1 MLVYLGGP
9 ILPDRLGE
17 TSMLKRLLVLCT
29 TLMLWSASAEAQST
43 SPPPSSEAEPLA
55 VHERIDRVE
64 RGLTTPVVIRG
75 APDQNMMLK
84 DRMAFHQ
91 VPAVSIAV
99 INNGQVEWARAYG
112 MADAAGDRP
121 ATVNTLF
128 QAGSI
133 SKSVAAIGALRLAA
147 QGKLILDE
155 DANSQLTSWKIPDN
169 EFTQAKAVTLRM
181 LLNHSAGMTV
191 HGYNGYAQDET
202 APTLEQTLDG
212 VAPAN
217 SDSVRVDLVPGSAW
231 RYSGGGYEIV
241 QLMMT
246 EASGS
251 PFERYMQTEVLDRL
265 GMSQSTF
272 APLLPPVSRAL
283 AATAYE
289 SDGRAVPGRWRVY
302 PESAAAGLWST
313 PSDLARV
320 VIAVQQ
326 AEAGASGI
334 LPQSLASLMLT
345 RGLGQYGLG
354 FYVEDLGTRT
364 SFGHSGGTKGFRSQ
378 LYGYTQS
385 GQGVVVMTNSDNG
398 AALIAEILGS
408 IAEEYEWPEFQA
420 IEKVAVPGDA
430 ILNSQ
435 YAGDYLL
442 LDKPVHIIAA
452 GDRLHFQS
460 DLFGAKPMEMFAE
473 SQMAFFMTAQD
484 MSIRFE
490 RGDKGAV
497 TGFNLFRGANVYTAV
512 RAQ

>member
-1 MLVYLGGP
+1 MIKHLL
-9 ILPDRLGE
+9 LPYA
-17 TSMLKRLLVLCT
+17 
-29 TLMLWSASAEAQST
+29 TLMLWSVGAEAQST
-43 SPPPSSEAEPLA
+43 SLPTSNEAERLA
-55 VHERIDRVE
+55 IHDRIDRVE

-75 APDQNMMLK
+75 APGQKMTLQ

-133 SKSVAAIGALRLAA
+133 SKSVTAIGALRLAE

-155 DANSQLTSWKIPDN
+155 DANRQLVSWKIPEN
-169 EFTQAKAVTLRM
+169 EFTRAKAVTLRM

-191 HGYNGYAQDET
+191 HGYNGYAQDEA
-202 APTLEQTLDG
+202 APTLEQVLDG
-212 VAPAN
+212 IAPAN
-217 SDSVRVDLVPGSAW
+217 SEPVRVDLVPGSMW

-265 GMSQSTF
+265 GMSQSMF
-272 APLLPPVSRAL
+272 APQLPPVARTL

-289 SDGRAVPGRWRVY
+289 SDGRAVSGQWRIY

-313 PSDLARV
+313 PSDLARI

-326 AEAGASGI
+326 AEAGASGSI
-334 LPQSLASLMLT
+334 LPHSLASLMLT

-354 FYVEDLGTRT
+354 FYVEDLGDRA
-364 SFGHSGGTKGFRSQ
+364 SFSHSGGTKGFRSQ

-408 IAEEYEWPEFQA
+408 IAEEYGWPEFQA
-420 IEKVAVPGDA
+420 FEKVAMPGDA
-430 ILNSQ
+430 TLNNQ

-442 LDKPVHIIAA
+442 LGQPVHILAE
-452 GDRLHFQS
+452 GDRLYFQS
-460 DLFGAKPMEMFAE
+460 ELFGARPMEMFAE
-473 SQMAFFMTAQD
+473 SQAAFFMTAQD

-490 RGDKGAV
+490 RGDEGSV
-497 TGFNLFRGANVYTAV
+497 TGFRLFRGANVYTGA
-512 RAQ
+512 RGQ

>member
-1 MLVYLGGP
+1 MQLRRP
-9 ILPDRLGE
+9 ILPNRLGE
-17 TSMLKRLLVLCT
+17 TSMLKHLLLPCT
-29 TLMLWSASAEAQST
+29 ALMLWSVCAEAQST
-43 SPPPSSEAEPLA
+43 SPLPSNEAERLA
-55 VHERIDRVE
+55 VQDRIDRVE

-75 APDQNMMLK
+75 APGQKMTLK

-99 INNGQVEWARAYG
+99 INNGQIEWARAYG

-133 SKSVAAIGALRLAA
+133 SKSVAAIGALRLAE
-147 QGKLILDE
+147 QGRLTLDE
-155 DANSQLTSWKIPDN
+155 EANSQLVSWKIPEN
-169 EFTQAKAVTLRM
+169 EFTQVKAVTLRM

-191 HGYNGYAQDET
+191 HGYNGYAQDEA

-217 SDSVRVDLVPGSAW
+217 SDPVRVDLVPGSTW

-272 APLLPPVSRAL
+272 APILPPVSRAH

-289 SDGRAVPGRWRVY
+289 SDGRAVPGQWRVY

-313 PSDLARV
+313 PSDLARI

-326 AEAGASGI
+326 AEAGASSSI
-334 LPQSLASLMLT
+334 LPHSLASLMLT

-354 FYVEDLGTRT
+354 FYVEDLGART
-364 SFGHSGGTKGFRSQ
+364 SFGHSGGTRGFRSQ

-408 IAEEYEWPEFQA
+408 IAEEYGWPEFQA
-420 IEKVAVPGDA
+420 IEKVAAPGDA
-430 ILNSQ
+430 TLNSQ

-442 LDKPVHIIAA
+442 LDQPVHIIAA

-473 SQMAFFMTAQD
+473 SQTAFFMTAQD

-490 RGDKGAV
+490 RDDEGAV
-497 TGFNLFRGANVYTAV
+497 TGFSLFRGANVYTGA
-512 RAQ
+512 RGQ